1 MNRVITLLV
10 DVMVHLEIMIESR
23 RVTRVHALRVI
34 VQAMIIISRL
44 RQVACLY
51 TTDEAK
57 QKGFE
62 HILIHVEAWAIENVA
77 SLNKLVDGQEDL
89 NEEMVPLLSSV
100 YRSIAAVK
108 SCS

>member
-1 MNRVITLLV
+1 MNRAITLLI

-44 RQVACLY
+44 RQVACLR

-57 QKGFE
+57 QKGVE
-62 HILIHVEAWAIENVA
+62 LVLIHVEAWAIENVTA
-77 SLNKLVDGQEDL
+77 LNKLVEGQENLDD
-89 NEEMVPLLSSV
+89 EMAPLLSSV